1 MRLNEFKRRITSKAR
16 MFFKTTIDKANSVF
30 NGLTSRRKTVVLLIF
45 GIAMGGISLMLIIQ
59 ALRDQENNKKI
70 SIESISTP
78 KDIFMKEDTKSD
90 AADQLIP
97 VGKFKGMMNGE
108 FEALYL
114 AVDHQGNTYI
124 NHSLEFSADAYQK
137 SKGWEPISRQDLTKY
152 EKELHF
158 IPARTKGIK
167 HSH

>member
-1 MRLNEFKRRITSKAR
+1 MIMNEFKVWVTSKAR
-16 MFFKTTIDKANSVF
+16 TFFEMKIDNANSVF
-30 NGLTSRRKTVVLLIF
+30 NGLTSRKKTAALLIF
-45 GIAMGGISLMLIIQ
+45 GIAMGGVSVMLIIQ
-59 ALRDQENNKKI
+59 ALIGQENNKKI

-78 KDIFMKEDTKSD
+78 KDIFVKEDTK
-90 AADQLIP
+90 ANVADQLIP

-114 AVDHQGNTYI
+114 AVDYQGNSYI
-124 NHSLEFSADAYQK
+124 NRSLDFSTDAYQK
-137 SKGWEPISRQDLTKY
+137 SKGWKLISRQDLAKY